1 MSTNK
6 SISTDFY
13 QYGEQDNVSI
23 VTCKEQMIGEF
34 NDAFDSINIS
44 EDGQTADTDYVLSV
58 MGKEAGRIIIPT
70 DRFIKDAFYNNETK
84 EITLVVSIGN
94 DSTKEIKFSVKD
106 LVDIYTGDNLT
117 IEVKNNV
124 ISLSESIK
132 TQLSDFSRK
141 IDEVENKIPSL
152 EDYATEEWVEDKNYL
167 TEHQDISGK
176 ADKVDVY
183 TKDETYSKAEID
195 SKGYLTEHQ
204 DISAKADKADVYT
217 KAETYSK
224 DEIDSKGYLTE
235 HQDISGKL
243 DVTAY
248 TPTDLTNYYTKKETD
263 DAIAS
268 VDVTSQLADYA
279 TMQWVENKNY
289 LTEHQDISGKADKV
303 DVYTKEETYSKGEID
318 SKGYLTEHQDIS
330 GIVDGINSAISS
342 EVERATIAENDINR
356 SLSSEIERSI
366 KKDDALTNSIVEEI
380 SRATSAETDNAN
392 SISTI
397 ESFFDNG
404 ASKSALKLKTA
415 HKMWGNNFD
424 GTQDISGDIVLPKEQ
439 RIIIGGATLSWDEE
453 KQALKIDGNLI
464 LNGEIITNNV

>member
-1 MSTNK
+1 MLTTK
-6 SISTDFY
+6 SLSNDFY

-23 VTCKEQMIGEF
+23 VTYKEQMIGEF

-44 EDGQTADTDYVLSV
+44 EDEQTADTDYVLSV

-70 DRFIKDAFYNNETK
+70 DTFVKDAFYNNETQ

-94 DSTKEIKFSVKD
+94 DSTKEIKFSVKG

-124 ISLSESIK
+124 ISLSQSIK

-152 EDYATEEWVEDKNYL
+152 EGYATEEWVEDKNYL

-183 TKDETYSKAEID
+183 TKDETYSKA
-195 SKGYLTEHQ
+195 
-204 DISAKADKADVYT
+204 
-217 KAETYSK
+217 
-224 DEIDSKGYLTE
+224 
-235 HQDISGKL
+235 
-243 DVTAY
+243 
-248 TPTDLTNYYTKKETD
+248 
-263 DAIAS
+263 
-268 VDVTSQLADYA
+268 
-279 TMQWVENKNY
+279 
-289 LTEHQDISGKADKV
+289 
-303 DVYTKEETYSKGEID
+303 EID

-366 KKDDALTNSIVEEI
+366 KKDDALTNSIAEEI